1 MEEIGTRDMNLEMIS
16 KPIQIGKRT
25 APNRI
30 VNQPMECNDG
40 DSSGNPTEMTFR
52 RYRNLAEGGA
62 GMIFVESLTISYE
75 SRARKNQLKI
85 SEENAKDLERLVR
98 GMKQVNPKS
107 LVLFQINHA
116 GRMSQEAFSKV
127 VSIYPT
133 ANSNIHVL
141 TEKEIEE
148 IGERFVR
155 GAVIAKQVGAD
166 GIDFKHC
173 HGYFCGEMLRP
184 ANGRPD
190 RFGGSFENRTRFF
203 KETALKMKSALG
215 QDGFLIGTRY
225 SIYEGIPGGVGTTG
239 PQEVIEDLSEGLAL
253 AKMVAE
259 MGMDFINVS
268 AGIPAITPEIVRP
281 SKNYPEGVYRH
292 FGWAKGVK
300 KLVKIPV
307 IGSGYSYLRDGKN
320 DLKEPDPS
328 KKSFL
333 FYAEKNLRDGS
344 VDLVGIGRQ
353 SLADPL
359 FAKKILSGDLEKVN
373 FCIACGGCSILLRSQ
388 KEVGCTVY
396 DKYYKRVLKETV
408 KSKPR

>member
-98 GMKQVNPKS
+98 GMKQINPKS

-148 IGERFVR
+148 IEERFVR

-203 KETALKMKSALG
+203 KETVLKMKSALG